1 MTKQSRQI
9 AEAEHFKRQEK
20 ELLQEFAKQ
29 KEKQNKW
36 DSRAYTLFCIAAV
49 VVYLLVY
56 TKYNMY
62 SGGVF
67 GLYSWVTSTLRYVF
81 ERIYLSNSVCFIH
94 I

>member
-9 AEAEHFKRQEK
+9 AEAEHFERQEK
-20 ELLQEFAKQ
+20 ELRQEFAKQ
-29 KEKQNKW
+29 KEKQYKW
-36 DSRAYTLFCIAAV
+36 DGRFYTLFCIAAV

-67 GLYSWVTSTLRYVF
+67 GLYGWATSTLRYALIAQF
-81 ERIYLSNSVCFIH
+81 TSPST
-94 I
+94 